1 MTGSFLE
8 QKMIIVVGNSRSG
21 TTMLGRIL
29 GRAGQ
34 VYTFNELHFFEQMW
48 QPQLPPQPVTR
59 DEAVTL
65 FARLVN
71 VQRDGYF
78 EQGDLAKY
86 LAESG
91 SALAG
96 LTEPLTPPLVYA
108 AFAGYEA
115 GRFGKSIP
123 CDQTPRN
130 LYYLREILDL
140 YPNAVVVNIIRDPR
154 GVLLSQKNR
163 WRRRSMSDGRVP
175 LNHLIRQ
182 WVDYHPITISLIW
195 KAGVAAYERVAS
207 HPRVIG
213 LRFEDLVS
221 NPEAE
226 IRRVCAAAGIPFAAE
241 MLDVPQVG
249 SSLKRDAPDQRGINR
264 EVAEQWRKGGLSRTD
279 LWISQQVS
287 RAVMARHGY
296 QPDPIRPDWLLL
308 AWSGFTWV
316 VKSGLAFLFNFRRSR
331 NPFKAVARRLG
342 LGR

>member
-1 MTGSFLE
+1 MTESLLE

-29 GRAGQ
+29 GRAAQ
-34 VYTFNELHFFEQMW
+34 VYTFNELHFFEQVW
-48 QPQLPPQPVTR
+48 QPQLPPAPVTP
-59 DEAVTL
+59 EQAATL

-78 EQGDLAKY
+78 EQGDLEPY
-86 LAESG
+86 RGEAE

-96 LTEPLTPPLVYA
+96 VDEPLTPPLVYA

-130 LYYLREILDL
+130 LYYVQEILDL
-140 YPNAVVVNIIRDPR
+140 YPNAVVVNILRDPR

-163 WRRRSMSDGRVP
+163 WRRRSMSGGGVP
-175 LNHLIRQ
+175 LGHLIRQ

-195 KAGVAAYERVAS
+195 KAGVAAYERVTD
-207 HPRVIG
+207 HPRVVG

-221 NPEAE
+221 DPETT
-226 IRRVCAAAGIPFAAE
+226 IRRVCAAAGIPFEAG

-249 SSLKRDAPDQRGINR
+249 SSLKRDAPDRRGINR

-279 LWISQQVS
+279 LWISQRVT
-287 RAVMARHGY
+287 RAAMARHGY
-296 QPDPIRPDWLLL
+296 RPDPIRPNGLAL
-308 AWSGFTWV
+308 AWSGLTWV

-342 LGR
+342 FGK